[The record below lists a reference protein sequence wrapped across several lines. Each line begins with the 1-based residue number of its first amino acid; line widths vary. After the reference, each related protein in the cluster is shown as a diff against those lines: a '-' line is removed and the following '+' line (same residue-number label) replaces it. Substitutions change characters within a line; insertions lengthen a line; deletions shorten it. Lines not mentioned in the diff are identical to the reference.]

1 MRRAF
6 VLTLFATSALAAE
19 PTMRRETRLE
29 FAIDDAFQND
39 GGVQFFYEFFEPA
52 QVADAGVGTDFA
64 RVRTLDDKAT
74 HGEQLHAVM
83 SRIVYTLERD
93 ITYFTEAR
101 ARDVK
106 YINTIAPEVKAT
118 VDAKGVFHTS
128 KPPAN
133 SFTIE
138 WQKPLREDSPYRAF
152 LPAGAEIDSLIVQRN
167 SDFDRMFGFKT
178 AERAVTWTAHQPL
191 GEGRTRVFVVT
202 MSLMHNIPP
211 GFMGGKERVY
221 KEAVESATQLIGRLR
236 NYKGP

>member
-1 MRRAF
+1 MRALL
-6 VLTLFATSALAAE
+6 LTLLATSALAAD
-19 PTMRRETRLE
+19 PTMRRETKLE
-29 FAIDDAFQND
+29 FEVDDAFQND

-64 RVRTLDDKAT
+64 KVRTLDDKAKG
-74 HGEQLHAVM
+74 GEALHAVM

-93 ITYFTEAR
+93 ITFFTEAR
-101 ARDVK
+101 ARDVN

-118 VDAKGVFHTS
+118 VDAKGVFRTH

-138 WQKPLREDSPYRAF
+138 WQKPLREGSPYRQF
-152 LPAGAEIDSLIVQRN
+152 LPPDVEVDSLIIQRN
-167 SDFDRMFGFKT
+167 SDFDRMVGFKT
-178 AERAVTWTAHQPL
+178 AERAVTWTAHQSL

-211 GFMGGKERVY
+211 GFMGGKDRVY

-236 NYKGP
+236 RYRGP

>member
-1 MRRAF
+1 MRRA
-6 VLTLFATSALAAE
+6 LFLIFFASSALAAD
-19 PTMRRETRLE
+19 PTMRRETKLD

-39 GGVQFFYEFFEPA
+39 GGTQFFYEFFEPA
-52 QVADAGVGTDFA
+52 QVADAGVGTDFSK
-64 RVRTLDDKAT
+64 VRTLDDKAKS
-74 HGEQLHAVM
+74 GEQLHAVM
-83 SRIVYTLERD
+83 SRIVYTLDRD
-93 ITYFTEAR
+93 ISFFTEAR

-118 VDAKGVFHTS
+118 VDAKGVFRTS
-128 KPPAN
+128 KAPAN

-138 WQKPLREDSPYRAF
+138 WQKPLREGSPYRAF
-152 LPAGAEIDSLIVQRN
+152 LPEGAEIDSLIIQRN
-167 SDFDRMFGFKT
+167 SDFDRMVGFKT
-178 AERAVTWTAHQPL
+178 AERAVTWTAHQSL

-236 NYKGP
+236 AYKGN